1 MEKII
6 IKTPEEIA
14 IMRQGGKILAMV
26 LKELAGA
33 AKPGVSTAE
42 LNELAEELI
51 AKNNALPAFK
61 NYRPSAGDTPF
72 PTTLCTSINREVVH
86 APALPARLLREG
98 DVLCLD
104 LGLKYPAGENG
115 LFVDAAL
122 TVGVGKITPE
132 AKRLIETTRQALEV
146 GINQVKPGNTIRD
159 IAKAVQARVEEAGF
173 SVVRDLVGHGVG
185 RRVHEPPRIPN
196 FWDGDEAPVEL
207 ERGMTICIEPMVC
220 AGSAAVRTKR
230 EDGWTV
236 ETVDCSLA
244 AHFEHTIAVT
254 ENGHEI
260 ITKL

>member
-6 IKTPEEIA
+6 IKTPKEME
-14 IMRQGGKILAMV
+14 IMRQAGKILAIV
-26 LKELAGA
+26 LKELALA

-42 LNELAEELI
+42 LNELAERLI
-51 AKNNALPAFK
+51 AENGALPAFRG
-61 NYRPSAGDTPF
+61 YAPSPGDTPF

-86 APALPARLLREG
+86 APALPGRLLREG

-104 LGLKYPAGENG
+104 LGLKYPADQSG

-122 TVGVGKITPE
+122 TVGVGKITSE
-132 AKRLIETTRQALEV
+132 AKRLIEVTRESLEV
-146 GINQVKPGNTIRD
+146 GVNQVKPGNFIHD
-159 IAKAVQARVEEAGF
+159 IAKAVQGRVEGAGF

-185 RRVHEPPRIPN
+185 KRVHEPPRVPN

-207 ERGMTICIEPMVC
+207 KKGMTICIEPMVC

-230 EDGWTV
+230 DDGWTV

-254 ENGHEI
+254 DEGHEI
-260 ITKL
+260 LTKL

>member
-6 IKTPEEIA
+6 IKTPEEIE
-14 IMRQGGKILAMV
+14 IMRQSGKILAMV
-26 LKELAGA
+26 LKELAAA

-42 LNELAEELI
+42 LNELAERLI
-51 AKNNALPAFK
+51 AENGALPAFRGYTP
-61 NYRPSAGDTPF
+61 NPGDTPF

-86 APALPARLLREG
+86 APALPGRLLREG

-104 LGLKYPAGENG
+104 LGLKYPADLSG

-122 TVGVGKITPE
+122 TAGVGAITPE
-132 AKRLIETTRQALEV
+132 AKRLIEITRQSLEV
-146 GINQVKPGNTIRD
+146 GINQVKPGNFISD
-159 IAKAVQARVEEAGF
+159 IAKAVQARVESEGF

-185 RRVHEPPRIPN
+185 RRVHEPPRVPN
-196 FWDGDEAPVEL
+196 FWDGDESPVEL
-207 ERGMTICIEPMVC
+207 KKGMTICIEPMVC

-230 EDGWTV
+230 ADGWTV

-254 ENGHEI
+254 EDGHEI
-260 ITKL
+260 LTKL